1 MENRLSALF
10 WKCCSEE
17 QLVAIADVARAFEV
31 TERTVYSDIKKLN
44 ELLKNAGHPTLEL
57 QKGIIRYPVVLDVAF
72 HSLLDMEEF
81 SLTNP
86 WIRRL
91 RLLRRMLTMPE
102 PFSLDN
108 LAEEIQLSRNTLLRD
123 LQWTG
128 NTFSDKNNKVT

>member
-1 MENRLSALF
+1 M
-10 WKCCSEE
+10 
-17 QLVAIADVARAFEV
+17 ARAFEV

-123 LQWTG
+123 LH
-128 NTFSDKNNKVT
+128 S

>member
-57 QKGIIRYPVVLDVAF
+57 QKGIIR
-72 HSLLDMEEF
+72 
-81 SLTNP
+81 
-86 WIRRL
+86 I
-91 RLLRRMLTMPE
+91 
-102 PFSLDN
+102 
-108 LAEEIQLSRNTLLRD
+108 
-123 LQWTG
+123 
-128 NTFSDKNNKVT
+128 